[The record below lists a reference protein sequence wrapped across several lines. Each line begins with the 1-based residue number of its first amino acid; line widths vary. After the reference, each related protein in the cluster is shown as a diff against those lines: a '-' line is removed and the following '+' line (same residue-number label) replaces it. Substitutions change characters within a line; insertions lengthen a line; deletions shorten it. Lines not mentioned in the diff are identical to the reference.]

1 MWRKAVLW
9 EGTVHHTIVLR
20 GGDTEAEEEA
30 LREEDTVAVEEAMED
45 ARNRIMVAFWFE
57 TFRLIAGNFILSVL
71 TSDLW

>member
-71 TSDLW
+71 TSDPW

>member
-71 TSDLW
+71 TSDLL

>member
-9 EGTVHHTIVLR
+9 EGTVHHTTVLR

-71 TSDLW
+71 TSDPW